1 MARMKAGATKAI
13 EGPGAI
19 KAEAEA
25 EEAIARDRRQ
35 RLMRAERYGIPVVD
49 EPPVDVEAER
59 KKWERDEA
67 ERARVRAEE
76 IERGKRERFKSDERE
91 GANPVAV
98 AAAIA
103 AKVRA
108 KPKLS
113 EAEVERRR
121 QSDIATARAVRYGR

>member
-35 RLMRAERYGIPVVD
+35 RLMRAERYGMSVVD
-49 EPPVDVEAER
+49 EPPVDVETER
-59 KKWERDEA
+59 KKWERDEV

-98 AAAIA
+98 AVAIA
-103 AKVRA
+103 AKA
-108 KPKLS
+108 KTKPKVS
-113 EAEVERRR
+113 EEEVERRR
-121 QSDIATARAVRYGR
+121 QSDIKTATAIRYGR

>member
-25 EEAIARDRRQ
+25 EEKIAQDRWR
-35 RLMRAERYGIPVVD
+35 RLMLAQRYGTPVVD
-49 EPPVDVEAER
+49 EPVDVEAER
-59 KKWERDEA
+59 KKWERDEV
-67 ERARVRAEE
+67 ERARTHVDEL
-76 IERGKRERFKSDERE
+76 ERGKRERFHGDERV
-91 GANPVAV
+91 GANLAAV

-103 AKVRA
+103 AKV
-108 KPKLS
+108 KPKAEPT

-121 QSDIATARAVRYGR
+121 LSDIATALAVRYGR